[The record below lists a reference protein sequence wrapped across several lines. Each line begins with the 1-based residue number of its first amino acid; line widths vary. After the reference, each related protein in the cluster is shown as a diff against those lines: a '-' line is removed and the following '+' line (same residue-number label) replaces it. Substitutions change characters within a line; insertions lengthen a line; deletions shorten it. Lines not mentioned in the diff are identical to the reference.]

1 VYVPENVF
9 RGIFVSV
16 ERFLKSEMFATE
28 LVDMLSF
35 PCLVS
40 IDKARKELGY
50 EPEYKVKDIV
60 ENITFFD

>member
-1 VYVPENVF
+1 
-9 RGIFVSV
+9 
-16 ERFLKSEMFATE
+16 MFATE